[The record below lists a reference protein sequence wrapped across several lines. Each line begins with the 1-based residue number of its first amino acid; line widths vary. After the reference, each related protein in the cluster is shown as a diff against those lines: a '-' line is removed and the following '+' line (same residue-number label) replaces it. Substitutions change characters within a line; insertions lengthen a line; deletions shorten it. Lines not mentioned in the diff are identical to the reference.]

1 MENPH
6 STGEAG
12 VYCPACGKENPD
24 HARFCRHC
32 GTRMPDLATETTTD
46 AELELI
52 DSSGE
57 FIGQTLGRYRVLR
70 KLRTT
75 STGIVFRALDT
86 QLDRIVALKI
96 LPHGLGLEGS
106 EAPSPVEEEEALE
119 AFREE
124 VNLAANLEHPNI
136 LPVHDFGRFG
146 NCYFVVMKQ
155 ADGHSLARHIEKR
168 APLAP
173 VEMLRIGIQIATAL
187 VYLHKRFIIH
197 GRLSPSGI
205 ILQDSGHV
213 LIRDITFLGR
223 KVPRPLSPQ
232 EKLYQAPELADS
244 GTLDARSDIYS
255 LGVILYQLLTGHLP
269 YTEEGGEADELTVRG
284 VPLSLEELLISMIQ
298 RDPEKRVN
306 SVEDV
311 RERLRRAYSLSIT
324 SMAGEED
331 LTGEFIDF
339 SRLSTAQEADR
350 RVILEGMLGALAKD
364 IDLKNLKIKETDAEA
379 LDAIAAG
386 EPAPVNSIGR
396 LSFYSALDET
406 VRLARMAQLAD
417 ALENLAQETK
427 IGKDRPLPATRSF
440 LSGVAERERKLK
452 RARFILG
459 NNLVTEFRRAAE
471 SFSQV
476 LTGDSNCEEAREGL
490 AILSSLGEFWQ
501 QTQERKMWPKW
512 LMPTLIAGGALA
524 LTAVFLLIFSGAEPG
539 MLADTYSPRGFPPG
553 GIQSL
558 LGEAAKAEAVLVL
571 PTEPMGEPTFSGDW
585 VLVPLEGATLAAYS
599 LASGQEVWR
608 QSNFPAD
615 HPPLV
620 YRREIITASGQQLT
634 LRDSDGSIIA
644 THNLEERLAG
654 IPALGPEGQL
664 YVANEKGA
672 IYAFDLATPKRL
684 RFLWRISSQ
693 ARPAGLFPTPA
704 GKRLLVSFIDGS
716 LILFDG
722 FNGGELWRYQI
733 EDAVV
738 LTARSPQPV
747 ITSNAVYIATN
758 RLCFALSL
766 DDGSLLWQE
775 QLLGPLGNPA
785 FWEGSLFVPSGDGR
799 IYRLLADNGNVVGSE
814 NLGTGL
820 MLERPL
826 VCGSELIIRLTD
838 KRLLSVGTADLRP
851 VKRELPKADFPLAA
865 AKGSAWL
872 VRGSVIFR
880 LSSSTDE

>member
-1 MENPH
+1 
-6 STGEAG
+6 

-46 AELELI
+46 ADLELI
-52 DSSGE
+52 EGASE
-57 FIGQTLGRYRVLR
+57 FVGQTLGRYRVLR

-75 STGIVFRALDT
+75 STGIVYRALDT

-96 LPHGLGLEGS
+96 LPHGLGVTGPDS
-106 EAPSPVEEEEALE
+106 PSPVEEEEALE

-146 NCYFVVMKQ
+146 DNYFVVMKQ

-213 LIRDITFLGR
+213 LLRDITFLGR
-223 KVPRPLSPQ
+223 KHPRPLSPE
-232 EKLYQAPELADS
+232 EKIYQAPELEKGGAF
-244 GTLDARSDIYS
+244 DARSDIYS

-269 YTEEGGEADELTVRG
+269 YTEQGGEADELTVRG

-298 RDPEKRVN
+298 RDPDKRVN

-339 SRLSTAQEADR
+339 SRLSTAQESDR
-350 RVILEGMLGALAKD
+350 RVILEGLLGALAKD
-364 IDLKNLKIKETDAEA
+364 IDLKSLLVVDTDAEA

-386 EPAPVNSIGR
+386 EPAPTNSIGR

-406 VRLARMAQLAD
+406 VRLARMGQLAD
-417 ALENLAQETK
+417 ALENLVGETK
-427 IGKDRPLPATRSF
+427 IAKQKTLPATKTF
-440 LSGVAERERKLK
+440 LSRVGERERKLK

-471 SFSQV
+471 SFTQV
-476 LTGDSNCEEAREGL
+476 LSGDSNCEEAREGL

-501 QTQERKMWPKW
+501 QAKEKTKRKWF
-512 LMPTLIAGGALA
+512 LPTIIIGGAGILITV
-524 LTAVFLLIFSGAEPG
+524 LLLVFGGGNPG
-539 MLADTYSPRGFPPG
+539 MLADTLSPRGFLPG
-553 GIQSL
+553 GIQNL
-558 LGEAAKAEAVLVL
+558 LGEAGEAESVLAL
-571 PTEPMGEPTFSGDW
+571 PSAPVSEPTFSGDW

-599 LASGQEVWR
+599 LASEEEVWR
-608 QSNFPAD
+608 QSDFPVD

-620 YRREIITASGQQLT
+620 YRKEIISASGQVLT
-634 LRDSDGSIIA
+634 LRDADGSTIA
-644 THNLEERLAG
+644 THNIEERLAG

-664 YVANEKGA
+664 YVANEKGT
-672 IYAFDLATPKRL
+672 IYAFDLATPHKL
-684 RFLWRISSQ
+684 RFLWSISSQ

-704 GKRLLVSFIDGS
+704 GKKLLVSFIDGS
-716 LILFDG
+716 LVLFDG
-722 FNGGELWRYQI
+722 FNGGELWRHQI
-733 EDAVV
+733 LGSPVP
-738 LTARSPQPV
+738 TARSPQPV
-747 ITSNAVYIATN
+747 ITGDAVYIAASN
-758 RLCFALSL
+758 QCIALSL
-766 DDGSLLWQE
+766 EDGSLLWEQE
-775 QLLGPLGNPA
+775 LSGPLGNPTL
-785 FWEGSLFVPSGDGR
+785 WEGSLFIPSGDGR
-799 IYRLLADNGNVVGSE
+799 IYRLLADGGNVAEVE
-814 NLGTGL
+814 NLGSGL
-820 MLERPL
+820 TLERPL
-826 VCGSELIIRLTD
+826 VCGSELILRLTD
-838 KRLLSVGTADLRP
+838 GSLLPVRTTDLRP
-851 VKRELPKADFPLAA
+851 VNRELPKADFPLCAT
-865 AKGSAWL
+865 KGSAWL
-872 VRGSVIFR
+872 IRGTVVYR
-880 LSSSTDE
+880 LSSNVED